1 VSFGRRAARVDE
13 HRAADP
19 RAVRAAALTLVARRE
34 YSTGE
39 ATATLVRKGYD
50 AIVVAATVAELQ
62 EERLFDDARY
72 AESLV
77 RMLTGRGQGPQRVR
91 HALNEAGLTAEAVA
105 TALDTA
111 PDWMLLAAD
120 VRRRKFGARV
130 PRDWPGRARQM
141 RFLQYRGFSKD
152 HIAHALGGSGA
163 DDPDPAETSLD
174 DDS

>member
-1 VSFGRRAARVDE
+1 VVDE

-19 RAVRAAALTLVARRE
+19 NAARAAALRLVARRE
-34 YSTGE
+34 YSTSE
-39 ATATLVRKGYD
+39 VAATLVRKGYAT
-50 AIVVAATVAELQ
+50 AIVAVTVAELQ
-62 EERLFDDARY
+62 EERLLDDVRY

-91 HALNEAGLTAEAVA
+91 HALNEAGLSPEAVA
-105 TALDTA
+105 AALDTA

-130 PRDWPGRARQM
+130 PKDWPGRARQM

-152 HIAHALGGSGA
+152 HIASAL
-163 DDPDPAETSLD
+163 AETSSN

>member
-1 VSFGRRAARVDE
+1 MGRRPARVDE

-19 RAVRAAALTLVARRE
+19 NAVRAAALRLVARRE
-34 YSTGE
+34 YSTAE
-39 ATATLVRKGYD
+39 ATAALVRKGYD
-50 AIVVAATVAELQ
+50 AAIVAATVTELQ
-62 EERLFDDARY
+62 EERLLDDVRY
-72 AESLV
+72 AEALV

-91 HALNEAGLTAEAVA
+91 HALDEAGLSPEAVA
-105 TALDTA
+105 TALETA

-130 PRDWPGRARQM
+130 PKDWPGRARQM

-152 HIAHALGGSGA
+152 HIASAL
-163 DDPDPAETSLD
+163 AESI

>member
-1 VSFGRRAARVDE
+1 MGRRPTRVDE

-19 RAVRAAALTLVARRE
+19 NAVRAAALRLVARRE

-39 ATATLVRKGYD
+39 ATAALVRKGYD
-50 AIVVAATVAELQ
+50 ATIVAATVAELQ
-62 EERLFDDARY
+62 EERLLDDMRY

-91 HALNEAGLTAEAVA
+91 HALNDAGLSLETVA
-105 TALDTA
+105 AALDTA
-111 PDWMLLAAD
+111 PDWKLLAAD

-130 PRDWPGRARQM
+130 PKDWPARARQM

-152 HIAHALGGSGA
+152 HIASALGSSGA
-163 DDPDPAETSLD
+163 DAPDSAETSID

>member
-19 RAVRAAALTLVARRE
+19 RAVRAAALALVARRE
-34 YSTGE
+34 HSTGE
-39 ATATLVRKGYD
+39 ATAALVRKGYE
-50 AIVVAATVAELQ
+50 AAAVAAVVAELRD
-62 EERLFDDARY
+62 ERLLDDNRY

-91 HALNEAGLTAEAVA
+91 HALNEAGLSPEAVA
-105 TALDTA
+105 AALDTA

-120 VRRRKFGARV
+120 VRRRKFGARI
-130 PRDWPGRARQM
+130 PKDWPGRARQM

-152 HIAHALGGSGA
+152 HIASALGSGA
-163 DDPDPAETSLD
+163 DDPILD
-174 DDS
+174 DTSNSDS